1 MEKQKKPTDHLR
13 ERIISAMQQDI
24 GISRQF
30 AAPLAD
36 SILECFAGE
45 RPYFPARQRILQI
58 QEMESDLRA
67 GAPVADVAAKY
78 GLSRAGLYRLFPGGV
93 KARSKKVVS

>member
-1 MEKQKKPTDHLR
+1 
-13 ERIISAMQQDI
+13 
-24 GISRQF
+24 GILEPGAPVAADLWCLKGIFQGRLSRQF

-45 RPYFPARQRILQI
+45 RPYFSARQRILQI
-58 QEMESDLRA
+58 EEMESDLSA
-67 GAPVADVAAKY
+67 GVPVADVAAKY